1 MRTHLLNMYKCF
13 SSYLICIVEHMPYP
27 SSEQWISKNSLHKC
41 LINTYV
47 KINTN
52 KENIAKSQ
60 SIIVIG
66 SSFIHLITRYTSIF
80 QIGMIYRIKLSE
92 I

>member
-1 MRTHLLNMYKCF
+1 M
-13 SSYLICIVEHMPYP
+13 
-27 SSEQWISKNSLHKC
+27 
-41 LINTYV
+41 
-47 KINTN
+47 KILR
-52 KENIAKSQ
+52 KSQ